1 MASTILYRVVWV
13 PSTLGL
19 CGALVAFAS
28 NPVAIPKPAE
38 NMATYETS
46 DKSITVSHPSNWH
59 PRQLSANAT
68 QTEVEFVPARGVYFD
83 IKGDLQGSLMAD
95 ISKSTGGGSIGLDIG
110 GGDLPSMGGGSANT
124 EELGKA
130 LEGGRRSPVEGLHAN
145 GMESLKETLKDFSE
159 GDTKKLQIANMEAV
173 SSDFTF
179 KLKNVFSSTD
189 AVGRRITMLNGE
201 RRFIIYYY
209 CPKSAQSTIEPVFE
223 KMVKSVKIGTV
234 GG

>member
-1 MASTILYRVVWV
+1 MARTILYRAVWV

-28 NPVAIPKPAE
+28 NPVAIPKPAAD
-38 NMATYETS
+38 MATYATT
-46 DKSITVSHPSNWH
+46 DKSITIAHPSNWQ

-95 ISKSTGGGSIGLDIG
+95 ISKSTGGGSIGLDVGSDI
-110 GGDLPSMGGGSANT
+110 PNIGGSANT
-124 EELGKA
+124 EEMSKA
-130 LEGGRRSPVEGLHAN
+130 LEGGGRRSPVEGLHAS
-145 GMESLKETLKDFSE
+145 GMESLKEKLQGYTE
-159 GDTKKLQIANMEAV
+159 GDTKKLQIDNMESV
-173 SSDFTF
+173 TTDFTF
-179 KLKNVFSSTD
+179 QLKNVFTSRD

-201 RRFIIYYY
+201 RRFTIYYY
-209 CPKSAQSTIEPVFE
+209 CPKSEQSTIEPVFE
-223 KMVKSVKIGTV
+223 KMVKSVKIGAV